1 MMTKD
6 KERDDAMIAEAAEM
20 FPPDTVDVQSRY
32 VIVHQLR
39 ASADIQDAQTKR
51 ETGWADTSDRA
62 CLMRKAADA
71 LDALLAKLQPAP
83 KPDHAEEKSVDTSF
97 QGNRSPTH
105 RCKVCGALWILYSDA
120 WSLCSKECGK
130 CCNNVLMGEQIE
142 PLLHSDLVT
151 WMELPSNMPE
161 PDRAEV
167 LFDEL
172 YGKTK
177 DEQIDCFCRHFA
189 ELRAEWEAER
199 LEIPPHKHYSTPLIE
214 RLNGPH
220 EWGYRDPVEGGF
232 IADMSPFEA
241 SDRLSELEAERP
253 AVVVPREEQ
262 IKQMVTR
269 FLGWKLPD
277 DFHPDDGIS
286 FEPFFNIEWNAKQG
300 KPPQRRTLVQVAVVT
315 TYSGRCRV
323 KGDCGC
329 GVLRLAPP
337 KAGIGFRSYLT
348 YRTTQ
353 EPTGRSGVTEI

>member
-1 MMTKD
+1 MTKY
-6 KERDDAMIAEAAEM
+6 KERDDALIAEAIRG
-20 FPPDTVDVQSRY
+20 FPGNAFTAQMLAQAV
-32 VIVHQLR
+32 LR
-39 ASADIQDAQTKR
+39 
-51 ETGWADTSDRA
+51 
-62 CLMRKAADA
+62 LH
-71 LDALLAKLQPAP
+71 KLQPAP
-83 KPDHAEEKSVDTSF
+83 KPDRAEEKSVDTSF

-177 DEQIDCFCRHFA
+177 DEQIDCFRRHFA

-253 AVVVPREEQ
+253 AVVVPMSAKMWAESVLNLRGAINATCEREAA
-262 IKQMVTR
+262 R
-269 FLGWKLPD
+269 FILSL
-277 DFHPDDGIS
+277 DG
-286 FEPFFNIEWNAKQG
+286 A
-300 KPPQRRTLVQVAVVT
+300 
-315 TYSGRCRV
+315 
-323 KGDCGC
+323 KGD
-329 GVLRLAPP
+329 
-337 KAGIGFRSYLT
+337 
-348 YRTTQ
+348 
-353 EPTGRSGVTEI
+353 E